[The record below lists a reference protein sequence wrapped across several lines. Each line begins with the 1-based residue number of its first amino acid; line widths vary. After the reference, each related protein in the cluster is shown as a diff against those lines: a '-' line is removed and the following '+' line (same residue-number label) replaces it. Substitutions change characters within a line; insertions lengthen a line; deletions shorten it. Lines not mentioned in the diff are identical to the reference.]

1 MSQMSLKLIVGLGNP
16 DKHLLSTRHN
26 VGFWLLD
33 NLVEKLSKE
42 LSYIKK
48 FDSDICELVHNSN
61 QIYLMKPL
69 SYVNNSGV
77 PIKKYIKNK
86 NIKPENIL
94 IVYDDLDLNVGQVRL
109 KQGGGSAG
117 HNGLNSIIEQLGSKE
132 FWRLRIGIDK
142 PANKDDVVNYVLGK
156 PSPEDKQSILECI
169 NLTLD
174 KINQFFDGDFS
185 NLMNKLNG
193 K

>member
-16 DKHLLSTRHN
+16 DKHFLSTRHN

-33 NLVEKLSKE
+33 NLVEKLSKN

-48 FDSDICELVHNSN
+48 FDSDICELEHNSH

-69 SYVNNSGV
+69 SYINNSGV

-132 FWRLRIGIDK
+132 FWRLRIGIGK
-142 PANKDDVVNYVLGK
+142 PANKDDVVDYVLGK
-156 PSPEDKQSILECI
+156 PSLEDRQSILECI

>member
-33 NLVEKLSKE
+33 SLVEKLSKDF
-42 LSYIKK
+42 SYIKK
-48 FDSDICELVHNSN
+48 FESDICEFEYDTH
-61 QIYLMKPL
+61 QIHLMKPL
-69 SYVNNSGV
+69 SYINNSGI
-77 PIKKYIKNK
+77 PIKTYIKNK

-94 IVYDDLDLNVGQVRL
+94 IVYDDLDLNVGQIRL
-109 KQGGGSAG
+109 KQGGASAG

-132 FWRLRIGIDK
+132 FWRLRIGIGK
-142 PANKDDVVNYVLGK
+142 PENKDNVVGYVLGK

-169 NLTLD
+169 NLILD
-174 KINQFFDGDFS
+174 KINEFFNGDFS
-185 NLMNKLNG
+185 KLMNKLNG